1 MAMIFFKGLSIISN
15 EAMGTR
21 ESLDEQLSNAAWRLD
36 GSVLT
41 NIAGLF
47 IKTNKDT
54 TFAS

>member
-1 MAMIFFKGLSIISN
+1 MIFFKGLSIISN